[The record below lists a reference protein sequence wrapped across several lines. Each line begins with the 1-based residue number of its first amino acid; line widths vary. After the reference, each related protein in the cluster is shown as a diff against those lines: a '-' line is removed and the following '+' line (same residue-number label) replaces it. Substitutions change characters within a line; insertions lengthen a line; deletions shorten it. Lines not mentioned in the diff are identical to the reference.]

1 MTRLTFRPTH
11 PSRLAAASRVVL
23 ASQLIQFAVCL
34 ACCAGCGGRDPF
46 RYVRVSGDVRYR
58 DGQRID
64 CPSLRLSFTPLEP
77 PRDARTHPRPGTATV
92 DVSSGRFTSA
102 TTRKTGDGLVRGR
115 HKVALRT
122 TEGGPLPI
130 DVVGPGYAA
139 AATTP
144 LEVDTA
150 ALPLQIRVPRPSVV
164 AVRGE
169 FVREDG
175 SPLVVSDAV
184 CGFFLPAVDPRSRDF
199 REIGTAVV
207 AGDTGRFTA
216 VSRGEDAGNGLFV
229 GEYRVTLRA
238 ADGQPLPAAVV
249 PETYADPRTT
259 PLTLDTA
266 ASPATFTIP
275 KP

>member
-1 MTRLTFRPTH
+1 MTHLRPQPTH
-11 PSRLAAASRVVL
+11 GLRLAAACRVVL
-23 ASQLIQFAVCL
+23 GVQIAMGLVAS
-34 ACCAGCGGRDPF
+34 AGCGPRDPF
-46 RYVRVSGDVRYR
+46 RYVRVSGDVRHS

-64 CPSLRLSFTPLEP
+64 CQSLRLSFTPLGP
-77 PRDARTHPRPGTATV
+77 PRDPRTHPRPGTATV
-92 DVSSGRFTSA
+92 DVRTGQFTSA

-130 DVVGPGYAA
+130 DVVGPEYAT

-144 LEVDTA
+144 LEIDTNS
-150 ALPLQIRVPRPSVV
+150 LPLQIRVPRPIVV

-175 SPLVVSDAV
+175 SPLLVPDAV
-184 CGFFLPAVDPRSRDF
+184 CGFFVPAADARSRDF

-216 VSRGEDAGNGLFV
+216 VSRGDDAGNGLFA
-229 GEYRVTLRA
+229 GTYRVTIRA
-238 ADGQPLPAAVV
+238 AGGQPLPATAV
-249 PETYADPRTT
+249 PEKYADPRTT
-259 PLTLDTA
+259 PLTIDTA
-266 ASPATFTIP
+266 ASPVTLTIP